1 MSLLAVVYCSL
12 VTLQVCDMIELE
24 KSELVMIRDQ
34 CSDDIDSIGEWIDCV
49 YARGVLVAW
58 KMH

>member
-34 CSDDIDSIGEWIDCV
+34 CSDDIASIGEWIDCV
-49 YARGVLVAW
+49 YARGV
-58 KMH
+58 